1 MADLQAV
8 TIWTCSRYGI
18 GIIDCKDIRKG
29 FSYYQEIGDTEKYK
43 LENVTDLC
51 TNGRGNIWIQTVN
64 KRLCH
69 INTRKNR
76 FGRTQIIP
84 DGVISN
90 RIKSIF
96 SDDGKLFWL
105 TLAPSGVALFNRAT
119 GRVDINAQ
127 IRAFASLPYDVLN
140 THNSSMASPA
150 KGELWFANN
159 GHGIVIVK
167 NGKAEVKNQS
177 NCPYVKDN
185 YVKALLY
192 SRRGIMF
199 IGERHHLN
207 YRLPSGQC
215 FTVGKDLDVC
225 SISEDHNGSIWVATE
240 NAGIIRMEGD
250 FSHPR
255 NINYTYFNPQNGNYP
270 VNDAIYCKE
279 DSRHRMWSISNSG
292 GLFLLENGKFNCFND
307 ELHWGIDRIFS
318 ILEDSRQRL
327 WLTTDNALVCLTYR
341 GNEQTHYSFY
351 TRENGLG
358 RKQPGGTGAWH

>member
-1 MADLQAV
+1 MDDLQAV

-51 TNGRGNIWIQTVN
+51 TDGRGNIWIQTVN
-64 KRLCH
+64 KGLCH

-90 RIKSIF
+90 RIKSTF

-127 IRAFASLPYDVLN
+127 IGAFASLPYDVLN

-292 GLFLLENGKFNCFND
+292 GLFLLENGQFDCFND

-327 WLTTDNALVCLTYR
+327 
-341 GNEQTHYSFY
+341 
-351 TRENGLG
+351 
-358 RKQPGGTGAWH
+358 